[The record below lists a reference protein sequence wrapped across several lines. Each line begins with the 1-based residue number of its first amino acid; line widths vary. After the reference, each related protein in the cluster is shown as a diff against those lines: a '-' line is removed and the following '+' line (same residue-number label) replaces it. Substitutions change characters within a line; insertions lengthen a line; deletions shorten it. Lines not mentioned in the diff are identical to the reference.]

1 MQTWVKGTQIRANK
15 GPYNHQK
22 GDYDDHSFVLI
33 LLLIGTVFQ
42 VSDVAH
48 GLFYVLTV
56 MQVKMVEW

>member
-1 MQTWVKGTQIRANK
+1 MISFSLSMLW
-15 GPYNHQK
+15 Y
-22 GDYDDHSFVLI
+22 DHSFVLI

-56 MQVKMVEW
+56 MQVKMVKW